1 MLLLTTWSK
10 AFDRHPLKED
20 SSVKIRLPAIARL
33 LLGLIFLG
41 AGLNGYLVLFG
52 LPPLFPTSPAAMT
65 LLQGYLLV
73 LVKSTEVVCGLLL
86 LANRWVPLTLTI
98 VAPIAV
104 NILAFHLFA
113 DRDLLPLGILVA
125 ALVVFLFWSYRQHFL
140 GLLHPTSSTSMDQS
154 IDS

>member
-1 MLLLTTWSK
+1 M
-10 AFDRHPLKED
+10 A
-20 SSVKIRLPAIARL
+20 
-33 LLGLIFLG
+33 
-41 AGLNGYLVLFG
+41 
-52 LPPLFPTSPAAMT
+52 

-113 DRDLLPLGILVA
+113 DHDLLPLSMLVA
-125 ALVVFLFWSYRQHFL
+125 ALVIFLFWSYRHPFL
-140 GLLHPTSSTSMDQS
+140 GLLHPSSPTPLDRNVKS
-154 IDS
+154 